1 MPFVRGQ
8 REAAATGTEDAVTE
22 TGCVV
27 VCTTLPADADGVAFG
42 RTLVGERLAACV
54 SAQTGARSV
63 YRWRD
68 AVEENDE
75 QQVVIKTSRDCVEHL
90 VERIGQLHPYDVPE
104 IVVLAVI
111 GGGAAYL
118 DWIRASTSA

>member
-1 MPFVRGQ
+1 MPFARGQ
-8 REAAATGTEDAVTE
+8 RGAAATGTEGAVTE

-27 VCTTLPADADGVAFG
+27 VCTTLPADADGAAFG

-54 SAQTGARSV
+54 SVLPGARSV

-68 AVEENDE
+68 AVEEDDE
-75 QQVVIKTSRDCVEHL
+75 QQVVIKTSRSGVEQL
-90 VERIGQLHPYDVPE
+90 VERIGQMHPYDVPE
-104 IVVLAVI
+104 IVVLPVI

>member
-1 MPFVRGQ
+1 M
-8 REAAATGTEDAVTE
+8 E

-27 VCTTLPADADGVAFG
+27 VCTTLPADADSAAFG

-54 SAQTGARSV
+54 SAQSGACSV
-63 YRWRD
+63 YRWRE
-68 AVEENDE
+68 AVEEDDE
-75 QQVVIKTSRDCVEHL
+75 QQVVIKTSRGCVEQL

-104 IVVLAVI
+104 IVVLPVI

-118 DWIRASTSA
+118 DWIRTSTLE